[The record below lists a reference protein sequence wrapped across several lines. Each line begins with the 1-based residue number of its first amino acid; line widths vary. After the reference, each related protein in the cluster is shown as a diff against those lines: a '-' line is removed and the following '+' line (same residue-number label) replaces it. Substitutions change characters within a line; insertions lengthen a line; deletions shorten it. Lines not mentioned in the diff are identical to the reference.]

1 MRIRVDEEEVTG
13 GTSLQN
19 KISGQA
25 GAASAGRWAAESLWI
40 DARINRGGGWVIDRY
55 GEEWWMPA
63 LEIYRF
69 LQHAPEG
76 INPVSDKTAFMHSD
90 RSKCVKVPFGGN
102 ESIYSYLLLFG
113 KAMMVF
119 FWQLCV
125 TPARWQDGLE
135 PNLGLLQ
142 TWILSERPLN
152 PELAS
157 QSHCR
162 QL

>member
-1 MRIRVDEEEVTG
+1 
-13 GTSLQN
+13 
-19 KISGQA
+19 
-25 GAASAGRWAAESLWI
+25 
-40 DARINRGGGWVIDRY
+40 
-55 GEEWWMPA
+55 MPA

-90 RSKCVKVPFGGN
+90 RSKYVKVPFGGN

-125 TPARWQDGLE
+125 TPAR
-135 PNLGLLQ
+135 
-142 TWILSERPLN
+142 
-152 PELAS
+152 
-157 QSHCR
+157 
-162 QL
+162 